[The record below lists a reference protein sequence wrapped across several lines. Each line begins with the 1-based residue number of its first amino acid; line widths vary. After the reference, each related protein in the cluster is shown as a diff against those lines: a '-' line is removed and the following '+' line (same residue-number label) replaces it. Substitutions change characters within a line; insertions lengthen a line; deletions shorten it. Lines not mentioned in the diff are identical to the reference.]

1 MPSQPEND
9 SFQLAPIEEE
19 EIGFAPIEDEPE
31 IVIAPDFPFDTQQ
44 RLIPVV
50 CSACKTRMYAT
61 EDQVG
66 MYKVCPDC
74 FRKTEIRAVD
84 PEFLCEVEISEEGG
98 YTVKPPEL
106 EEVPRAR
113 LDVDYRTVEGTL
125 KPQFVGDRYIEEQS
139 PFLERMLDSVLKSDE
154 EKSEESRAVQFERKI
169 EKEAEAVKTAAQG
182 GKIEEYIA
190 GTKNDPAQAANP
202 AARRLAER
210 ERLFNAVASAPSVA
224 SDPLPVPPRPA
235 RPAESKV
242 VSASQSPPVTNSTPV
257 RKRPNASLLSP
268 LFDQRFRP
276 RLIVLCVCGFLG
288 NFFGAKAGSMIWQI
302 LIDEVYGQG
311 LGYSYDLSESGFFL
325 ISFWVGVALT
335 VVWLAMLFLF
345 GIHLFL
351 ETAAGKKR
359 VESWGSFNLGFGLS
373 YLLWTLLIL
382 FLSGYPGF
390 FAWQGIGLLLPA
402 WKNWLILLLFFGQF
416 LCFPPLFLCLVGSDT
431 FFGVESLKT
440 LATLVYRPGL
450 WLRFYFKTAL
460 VVGIPSAVLFGLFFL
475 GAGFAD
481 YEITQTHFY
490 NAVAAILLTLCGFFI
505 LLYFRLLGQAA
516 REIREQ

>member
-1 MPSQPEND
+1 MPTLPEDD
-9 SFQLAPIEEE
+9 SFLLAPIEEE
-19 EIGFAPIEDEPE
+19 EIGLAPIEDEPT

-84 PEFLCEVEISEEGG
+84 PEFLCEVESSEEGG
-98 YTVKPPEL
+98 YIVKLPEL

-113 LDVDYRTVEGTL
+113 HDVDYRTVEGTI

-139 PFLERMLDSVLKSDE
+139 PFLERMLDSALKSDE

-182 GKIEEYIA
+182 GKLEEYIA
-190 GTKNDPAQAANP
+190 GTKNDPAQAAGP

-210 ERLFNAVASAPSVA
+210 ERLFNAVASTPATA
-224 SDPLPVPPRPA
+224 SPPPRPA

-242 VSASQSPPVTNSTPV
+242 GSAPQPPPIPNPTPV
-257 RKRPNASLLSP
+257 RKRPNTSLLSP
-268 LFDQRFRP
+268 LFDHRFRP
-276 RLIVLCVCGFLG
+276 RLIVLCVCGLLG
-288 NFFGAKAGSMIWQI
+288 NFFGAKAGSMIWQV

-335 VVWLAMLFLF
+335 VVWLTMLFLF
-345 GIHLFL
+345 GINLFW
-351 ETAAGKKR
+351 ETAAGKRR
-359 VESWGSFNLGFGLS
+359 VERWGSFDLGFGFS
-373 YLLWTLLIL
+373 YFFWTLLIL

-390 FAWQGIGLLLPA
+390 LAWQGIGLLLPT

-416 LCFPPLFLCLVGSDT
+416 LCFPILFLCLIGSETFVG
-431 FFGVESLKT
+431 VRPRKT
-440 LATLVYRPGL
+440 LASLRKQPGL
-450 WLRFYFKTAL
+450 WLRFYLKTAL
-460 VVGIPSAVLFGLFFL
+460 VVAVPSAVLFGLFFL

-490 NAVAAILLTLCGFFI
+490 NAVAAILLTFCGFFI

-516 REIREQ
+516 WEIREQ